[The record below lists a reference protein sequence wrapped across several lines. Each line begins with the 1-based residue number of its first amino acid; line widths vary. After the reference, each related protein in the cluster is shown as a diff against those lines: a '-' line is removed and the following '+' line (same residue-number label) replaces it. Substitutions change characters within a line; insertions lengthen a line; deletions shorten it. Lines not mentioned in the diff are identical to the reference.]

1 MPTTAPPHSPVI
13 QALARSR
20 LGVPAVTAFVLAAA
34 APLTVVAGSAATGFA
49 VTGFV
54 GVPVVYLT
62 VGVLLAV
69 FSAGYV
75 AMARHVR
82 QAGGFY
88 TYVTLGL
95 GRVPGVG
102 AALVTQLGYNCLQ
115 ISLYGAF
122 GAVAADLAR
131 AGGWHL
137 PWWLCAGA
145 AWALVAVLGLR
156 SVRVNG
162 RVLGTLLVL
171 ELAVVVVFDLA
182 MVSHPAAGGVT
193 LTALSPAHLA
203 DPGAIAILVGGLA
216 GFVGY
221 EATVVFAEEVRDPRR
236 TVALATYLALG
247 LIATLYALSTWAMT
261 VAAGPAHVVAAAR
274 EHDADLFFALA
285 APHLPAALV
294 DLGRLL
300 LLTSLF
306 AALVAFHHMI
316 ARYTFSLAREGLLPA
331 ALGRTGRLTGAP
343 VHGSLLQSGL
353 ALTVLGIFAGA
364 GLDPIRHLFFTGGVT
379 GGLGVLVLMAATS
392 VAVIGYFA
400 RDGRGEPVWRRVT
413 APTVAAAVLV
423 TVLVVTV
430 AGFGALLDLPGDSPL
445 RWLLPAGYAVAAT
458 AGAGWALI
466 LRATRPRVYAAIGLG
481 PDSATVVAATPSGA
495 RRPDPV
501 RA

>member
-1 MPTTAPPHSPVI
+1 MPTRAAPHSPVT
-13 QALARSR
+13 QALARNR

-34 APLTVVAGSAATGFA
+34 APLTVVAGSAGTGFA

-88 TYVTLGL
+88 AYVTLGL

-122 GAVAADLAR
+122 GAVAADLAATR
-131 AGGWHL
+131 GWYL
-137 PWWLCAGA
+137 PWWLCAA
-145 AWALVAVLGLR
+145 AGWILVAVLGLR

-162 RVLGTLLVL
+162 RVLATLLLL
-171 ELAVVVVFDLA
+171 ELAVVVVFDIVMLA
-182 MVSHPAAGGVT
+182 HPAAGGVT
-193 LTALSPAHLA
+193 LTALSPARLA
-203 DPGAIAILVGGLA
+203 DPAAVAILVGGLA

-247 LIATLYALSTWAMT
+247 LIAGLYALSTWAMT
-261 VAAGPAHVVAAAR
+261 VAAGPADVVAAAR
-274 EHDADLFFALA
+274 AHDADLFFVLA

-306 AALVAFHHMI
+306 AALLAFHNMV
-316 ARYTFSLAREGLLPA
+316 ARYAFSLAREGLLPA
-331 ALGRTGRLTGAP
+331 VLGRTGRLTGAP
-343 VHGSLLQSGL
+343 VYGSLLQSGL
-353 ALTVLGIFAGA
+353 APTALGTFAGA
-364 GLDPIRHLFFTGGVT
+364 GLDPIRHVFFTGGVT

-392 VAVIGYFA
+392 FAVLGYFA
-400 RDGRGEPVWRRVT
+400 RDRRGEPAWRRVT
-413 APTVAAAVLV
+413 APAVAAV
-423 TVLVVTV
+423 TLTAVLVVTV

-445 RWLLPAGYAVAAT
+445 RWLLPAGYAVAAV

-481 PDSATVVAATPSGA
+481 PDSVTAVPATPSGVS
-495 RRPDPV
+495 RSSPV
-501 RA
+501 HA